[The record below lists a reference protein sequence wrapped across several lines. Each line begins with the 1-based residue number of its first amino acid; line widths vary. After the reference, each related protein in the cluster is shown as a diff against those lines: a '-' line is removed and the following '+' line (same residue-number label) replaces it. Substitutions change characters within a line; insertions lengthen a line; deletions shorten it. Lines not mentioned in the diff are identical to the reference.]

1 MTRPDDPAV
10 KRSRRIPAL
19 NYRVIAP
26 FWTIHRRAA
35 A

>member
-1 MTRPDDPAV
+1 MTLLADTAV

-19 NYRVIAP
+19 NYRAIAP
-26 FWTIHRRAA
+26 FPTIHRRAA